1 MAKAIACAEA
11 DNLPPKNCGECDCR
25 CSQDAD
31 PTLMVYGGIQYYCTF
46 GAWKE
51 IFNENLEREIPEWC
65 PRKE

>member
-11 DNLPPKNCGECDCR
+11 DNLPPKNCGERDCR
-25 CSQDAD
+25 CSQD
-31 PTLMVYGGIQYYCTF
+31 GGIQYYCTF
-46 GAWKE
+46 GVWKE